1 MTPFTRSTRTVVPY
15 SILARTDGQTH
26 ARKTRSA
33 RLSVPACCTGLL
45 RAGVA
50 ARSCSWRRRPGRWSW
65 HRSSYSGTYLWAA
78 CTISAGRNARARSRV
93 GPRFRCRT
101 AIRVG
106 DGALQHRRSATFEKR
121 CGHIRSLPPFF
132 IASLSFLPGNQQHG
146 GERCEQQ
153 ASRAAPVVHI
163 SPMSTIDL
171 LALFGAELPLVLA
184 LRMCRMC
191 HSGQTSVSWCSAI
204 LTS

>member
-1 MTPFTRSTRTVVPY
+1 MRELAVASVHASFVV
-15 SILARTDGQTH
+15 Q
-26 ARKTRSA
+26 
-33 RLSVPACCTGLL
+33 LSGSEMV
-45 RAGVA
+45 
-50 ARSCSWRRRPGRWSW
+50 CS
-65 HRSSYSGTYLWAA
+65 
-78 CTISAGRNARARSRV
+78 
-93 GPRFRCRT
+93 
-101 AIRVG
+101 
-106 DGALQHRRSATFEKR
+106 ALQHRRSATLEKR

-171 LALFGAELPLVLA
+171 LALFGAELPLILA

>member
-1 MTPFTRSTRTVVPY
+1 MRELAVASVHASVVVQL
-15 SILARTDGQTH
+15 SGSEMVFL
-26 ARKTRSA
+26 RKH
-33 RLSVPACCTGLL
+33 
-45 RAGVA
+45 
-50 ARSCSWRRRPGRWSW
+50 RRR
-65 HRSSYSGTYLWAA
+65 
-78 CTISAGRNARARSRV
+78 
-93 GPRFRCRT
+93 
-101 AIRVG
+101 
-106 DGALQHRRSATFEKR
+106 ATFEKR

-171 LALFGAELPLVLA
+171 LALFGAELPLILA

-191 HSGQTSVSWCSAI
+191 HGQTSVSWCSAI

>member
-1 MTPFTRSTRTVVPY
+1 MLHRIAESGRGSAKLQLAPAPRPLELAPFQLQWHLSLGRLHNIGRPQCASSQSRRSTLP
-15 SILARTDGQTH
+15 
-26 ARKTRSA
+26 
-33 RLSVPACCTGLL
+33 LSH
-45 RAGVA
+45 
-50 ARSCSWRRRPGRWSW
+50 SYPGRRWC
-65 HRSSYSGTYLWAA
+65 A
-78 CTISAGRNARARSRV
+78 
-93 GPRFRCRT
+93 T
-101 AIRVG
+101 AQAKRDV
-106 DGALQHRRSATFEKR
+106 EKR